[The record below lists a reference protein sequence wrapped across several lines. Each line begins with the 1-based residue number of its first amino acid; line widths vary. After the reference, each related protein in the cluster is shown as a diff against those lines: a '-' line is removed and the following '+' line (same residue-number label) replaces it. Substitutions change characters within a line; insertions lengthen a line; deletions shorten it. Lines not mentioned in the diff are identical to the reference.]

1 MPSTCGRRAL
11 WLVAVIVAGAWLN
24 AQDQPATN
32 AERASRQWRRGHVF
46 RSGVELVNVTA
57 TVIDASGRLVAGL
70 TTDDF
75 QIYDD
80 GVLQTI
86 TCFSRERVPLSL
98 GIVLDISESMY
109 GQRIADAQFALNR
122 FLVDLLGPSDEVCLV
137 LFNHQ
142 PELTANWTRE
152 PRQLSHQLDN
162 MRPFGATAIYDA
174 MVAAV
179 PLFESRSYQRAAIVL
194 ISDGSDTASDNDVRD
209 VRMLLRRS
217 DAFVYAISI
226 DAGKTRPINDW
237 VNPYALQG
245 ITDDSGGYPEIVHD
259 SLELAP
265 ATARIADELNH
276 QYTLA
281 YTPERPPDGKYHH
294 IRVRVRS
301 PDYSVRAR
309 RGYVATPRNGG

>member
-24 AQDQPATN
+24 AQDQPATY
-32 AERASRQWRRGHVF
+32 AERASRQSRRNQVF
-46 RSGVELVNVTA
+46 RSGVELVNVTV

-75 QIYDD
+75 RIYED
-80 GVLQTI
+80 GVPQTI
-86 TCFSRERVPLSL
+86 THFSRERVPLSL

-109 GQRIADAQFALNR
+109 GQRIADARFALNR
-122 FLVDLLGPSDEVCLV
+122 FLLDLLGPSDEVCLV

-142 PELTANWTRE
+142 PELTAEWTHE
-152 PRQLSHQLDN
+152 PRQLSHQLDD
-162 MRPFGATAIYDA
+162 MRPFGATALYDA
-174 MVAAV
+174 MIAAV
-179 PLFESRSYQRAAIVL
+179 PLFESRSHQRAAIVL
-194 ISDGSDTASDNDVRD
+194 ISDGSDTASDSDVRD

-217 DAFVYAISI
+217 DAFVYAIGI
-226 DAGKTRPINDW
+226 DAGKVRPINDR
-237 VNPYALQG
+237 VNPYALQE
-245 ITDDSGGYPEIVHD
+245 ITDDSGGYTEIVHD

-276 QYTLA
+276 QYSLA
-281 YTPERPPDGKYHH
+281 YTPERPPDGKYRR
-294 IRVRVRS
+294 IRVRVGS